1 MRNDRGIVGY
11 NKGSFLQRIR
21 AKCSCL
27 MFRADAERCQS
38 SFLALDWVK
47 TKVLVVR
54 DVSN

>member
-1 MRNDRGIVGY
+1 MSGERAGY
-11 NKGSFLQRIR
+11 NKDVR